1 MNFSSWPS
9 SISIMIIKGCNGN
22 EAFGVNYYAGISDI
36 IYGLWLNCCLQLS
49 LGVSLTSSIGV
60 NGLNQRVSYYSYI
73 LRTRVKNNVI
83 LINKTDHNKKLI
95 GSKRV
100 FEIHDLKTIQ
110 FGDLTKLDHFAKPIK
125 NFLMAS
131 CQVSCIF
138 RMTQLSRIAK
148 IIWSPNKP
156 PSKQLTSD
164 HWLRV
169 QQDPNQNAIRID
181 IDTSSQQRN

>member
-36 IYGLWLNCCLQLS
+36 IYGLRLNCNLQFS
-49 LGVSLTSSIGV
+49 FGVSLTSSIGV

-110 FGDLTKLDHFAKPIK
+110 FGDLTKLDHFAKPNKKLFNGLLLGILYFQ
-125 NFLMAS
+125 NGLAQLH
-131 CQVSCIF
+131 CQNYLV
-138 RMTQLSRIAK
+138 
-148 IIWSPNKP
+148 
-156 PSKQLTSD
+156 SKQASFKTI
-164 HWLRV
+164 
-169 QQDPNQNAIRID
+169 N
-181 IDTSSQQRN
+181 